1 VSLQAA
7 LKEVQARPVV
17 RLLFE
22 LERAAVL
29 HELSELTGVS
39 TAQLLQARLNLLLLD
54 VVVLLVLGATREA
67 LPWQLALDQV
77 EEHVTNR
84 FKVIPSRLL
93 DALVCGNRSI
103 PSRSSQVLAILVGDV
118 LDLAVLVAL
127 GEAEID
133 DVDAVTG

>member
-1 VSLQAA
+1 MSLQAA

-103 PSRSSQVLAILVGDV
+103 PSRSSQVLAILVGDM
-118 LDLAVLVAL
+118 LALAVLVAL